1 MIRIPQFRCILHL
14 GVMHFRFVVSNLHK
28 KSGLIIAGNSDIGK
42 SAREIGPIPSDAM
55 WFVVKYDPDINLHYR
70 AAKLKELSLHDVRNH
85 KDQGRIHELEAN
97 GELDVIRIG
106 DRVFFN
112 HINFIPVKIVVGF
125 QENYIAHHYDI
136 LGVLKSFPRNRLEV
150 PQPALELVK

>member
-1 MIRIPQFRCILHL
+1 
-14 GVMHFRFVVSNLHK
+14 
-28 KSGLIIAGNSDIGK
+28 
-42 SAREIGPIPSDAM
+42 M
-55 WFVVKYDPDINLHYR
+55 WFVVKYNPDININYR
-70 AAKLKELSLHDVRNH
+70 VEKLKRLGLHDIRNH
-85 KDQGRIHELEAN
+85 KDQGMIHKMEEN
-97 GELDVIRIG
+97 GELDVVRIG

-112 HINFIPVKIVVGF
+112 HINFIPVKIRIGF